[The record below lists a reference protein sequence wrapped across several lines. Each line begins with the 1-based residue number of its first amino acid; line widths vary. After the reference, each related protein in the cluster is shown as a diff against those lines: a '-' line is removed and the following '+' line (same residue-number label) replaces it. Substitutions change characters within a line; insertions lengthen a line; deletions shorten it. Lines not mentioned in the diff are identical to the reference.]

1 MVHHFSNITTYKHT
15 QSACSVLLSCSQHI
29 THSFLHYAVG
39 LNQKLDKKL
48 IAAKNQNAI
57 LSYPIQISFKF
68 PSLTLG
74 ICKQKGGL
82 FTSTI
87 TKMNKKSS

>member
-48 IAAKNQNAI
+48 IAAKNQNAT
-57 LSYPIQISFKF
+57 SYSNFIQF

-74 ICKQKGGL
+74 IWKQKGGL